1 MPVCLGIQANDEAV
15 SEPVGVGRGER
26 CGLLGK
32 EAALQVPLAGSPCI
46 FCKFTCGDSDSGRQ
60 PPSAPSRGTDFP
72 LRALMEG
79 SGQREAGRGRRER
92 EAGEGGGRRRW
103 EKGGGRLVPQ
113 LGTGRPGSWPSSVA
127 NLLCDLGQVI
137 SPALSLSLLPLKL

>member
-1 MPVCLGIQANDEAV
+1 MSSSFISITSKNVSRKLAQVVWLTSFTVILG
-15 SEPVGVGRGER
+15 
-26 CGLLGK
+26 
-32 EAALQVPLAGSPCI
+32 
-46 FCKFTCGDSDSGRQ
+46 
-60 PPSAPSRGTDFP
+60 DFP

>member
-1 MPVCLGIQANDEAV
+1 
-15 SEPVGVGRGER
+15 
-26 CGLLGK
+26 
-32 EAALQVPLAGSPCI
+32 
-46 FCKFTCGDSDSGRQ
+46 
-60 PPSAPSRGTDFP
+60 
-72 LRALMEG
+72 MEG
-79 SGQREAGRGRRER
+79 SGQREAGGGRRE
-92 EAGEGGGRRRW
+92 EVGEGRWEKVGERRRW